1 MTTTTRNSLENRKRL
16 LRTGAPLALLC
27 GFAAVAMAPTAA
39 SAEAAAQPAA
49 AGAAPA
55 TELGEVIVTARR
67 RSEDLSRVPTAVA
80 AFSGQQLI
88 ERSVR
93 TDSDLQHVT
102 PGLTVR
108 QTQGVNSLTYS
119 IRGQSADTFSGS
131 PSAVVVYLNEVPL
144 TTSAATSFYDL
155 ESAQVLK
162 GPQGTLFGRNAT
174 GGAVL
179 YSSAKPTNDYE
190 GSLQLR
196 AGNLQMF
203 EGLGMVNLP
212 IVQDKVLFRAAFDL
226 LSREGYIDNLY
237 TGQKLGDVRRQ
248 SGRASLTLKP
258 TDNITNTTTYQ
269 LTHAGGTN
277 TGASY
282 LYSAYSC
289 GQTNNGF
296 ALNCAAGSL
305 FGPQLDQVTGAGS
318 WDAYLAAHPKAFPG
332 GVIAYLDEQKRL
344 GPYKSNYIGDET
356 HRENDWFISN
366 VTNAEVSDS
375 LTLRNIFG
383 ASRSWYHSESSSQA
397 SPFGIFTSENPDQN
411 EFGNSQ
417 LANSISE
424 EFQVQGKALD
434 NNLTYIVGGY
444 YQHLKVDTNWPQSY
458 FNVSPIIPASNVS
471 AHYRTTNDTKAIY
484 AQGTY
489 DLGTLTGVQGLRF
502 TGGVRYTWES
512 VDFEHLP
519 GSAYYGSP
527 KQSRDFSDPSW
538 EVGLEYQATPSVFTY
553 VKTRGSFRSGG
564 FNGAAP
570 AVDADATGGGNKFNS
585 EHTQDIEGGVKFR
598 GQIAGRPSS
607 INVAA
612 FNQWIQ
618 DVQRVEFP
626 AVPGG
631 SIAVTVNVPAAR
643 IHGLEADAT
652 VLATPWLEIG
662 GSGSL
667 IKGKFTKPNV
677 ELFGTSYT
685 YGPFADTPKASGV
698 LYGQATLHDS
708 EAVGKFTLRAEVY
721 AQTSVYFSSS
731 ADSLTP
737 GTKLPGYALVNAR
750 FGWDNLMG
758 RDGLSADLFAR
769 NLFDKAYFTGG
780 IPLGASL
787 GVNNASVG
795 EPRTYG
801 VELTA
806 KF

>member
-1 MTTTTRNSLENRKRL
+1 MDAIRVSIGRRKRL
-16 LRTGAPLALLC
+16 FAAGAPIALVCGLA
-27 GFAAVAMAPTAA
+27 ATVMTPAAA
-39 SAEAAAQPAA
+39 SAQATPTSPAA
-49 AGAAPA
+49 AA
-55 TELGEVIVTARR
+55 TQGNELGEVIVTARR

-196 AGNLQMF
+196 AGNLHMF
-203 EGLGMVNLP
+203 EGIGMVNLP
-212 IVQDKVLFRAAFDL
+212 IVPDKVLFRGAFDL
-226 LSREGYIDNLY
+226 ISREGYIDNLF
-237 TGQKLGDVRRQ
+237 TGQNLGDVRRQ
-248 SGRASLTLKP
+248 SARATLTLKP
-258 TDNITNTTTYQ
+258 VESVTNTTMFQ
-269 LTHAGGTN
+269 LTDAGGTN

-282 LYSAYSC
+282 LYSAYAC
-289 GQTNNGF
+289 GQTNKGF

-305 FGPQLDQVTGAGS
+305 FGPQLDAVTGAGS
-318 WDAYLAAHPKAFPG
+318 WDAYLAAHPKAFAP

-344 GPYKSNYIGDET
+344 GPYKSNYIGDES
-356 HRENDWFISN
+356 HHESDWFVSN
-366 VTNAEVSDS
+366 VTNVDLNENLVF
-375 LTLRNIFG
+375 RNILG

-397 SPFGIFTSENPDQN
+397 APYGIFVSENPDQN
-411 EFGNSQ
+411 EFGNRQ

-424 EFQVQGKALD
+424 EVQLQGKAFD
-434 NNLTYIVGGY
+434 GALTYIVGGY
-444 YQHLKVDTNWPQSY
+444 YQHLKVDTTWPQSY
-458 FNVSPIIPASNVS
+458 FNVSPIIPASNVT
-471 AHYRTTNDTKAIY
+471 AHYRTTNETKAIY

-489 DLGTLTGVQGLRF
+489 DLGSLTGVQGLRF
-502 TGGVRYTWES
+502 TAGIRYTWES

-519 GSAYYGSP
+519 GSANFGAP
-527 KQSRDFSDPSW
+527 QQSRDFSDPSW

-553 VKTRGSFRSGG
+553 IKTRGSFRSGG

-570 AVDADATGGGNKFNS
+570 AINADATGGGNKFDS

-598 GQIAGRPSS
+598 GAIAGHPAQV
-607 INVAA
+607 NVAV

-652 VLATPWLEIG
+652 FLPTSWLEVG
-662 GSGSL
+662 ASGSL
-667 IKGKFTKPNV
+667 IKGKFTKPDV
-677 ELFGTSYT
+677 VLFGTSFT

-698 LYGQATLHDS
+698 IYAEATLHQS
-708 EAVGKFTLRAEVY
+708 EAIGRFTLRGEVY
-721 AQTSVYFSSS
+721 GQTSVYFSSS
-731 ADSLTP
+731 ANSITP
-737 GTKLPGYALVNAR
+737 GTKLPDYALVNAR
-750 FGWDNLMG
+750 LGWDNLMG
-758 RDGLSADLFAR
+758 RKGLSADLFAK
-769 NLFDKAYFTGG
+769 NLFDKKYFTGG